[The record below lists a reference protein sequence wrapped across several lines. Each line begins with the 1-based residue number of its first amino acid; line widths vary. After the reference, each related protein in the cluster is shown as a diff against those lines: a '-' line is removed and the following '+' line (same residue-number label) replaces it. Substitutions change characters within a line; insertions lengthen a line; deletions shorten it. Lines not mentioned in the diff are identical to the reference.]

1 MPSRTSMS
9 ESPKP
14 PDPKSKS
21 PSPDPTTAS
30 ASLSRGF
37 AGASELY
44 NGSSNDDSTTSA
56 TLARQLIT
64 QLNVPTAERGEV
76 SDGCDWKVW
85 ERVRKPNQKHAG
97 RRSPGC
103 IVEMLQVRLR
113 LHSDQKCPKDES
125 SAIAGTVST
134 RKGIPM

>member
-1 MPSRTSMS
+1 MS

-21 PSPDPTTAS
+21 PSPDPTAAAAS

-37 AGASELY
+37 ASEKY
-44 NGSSNDDSTTSA
+44 NGSSNDDSTTSD
-56 TLARQLIT
+56 TLARQLIA

-76 SDGCDWKVW
+76 SSECDWKVW

-103 IVEMLQVRLR
+103 IVEMLQVLLR
-113 LHSDQKCPKDES
+113 LHSDQKCPKEES
-125 SAIAGTVST
+125 PAIAGTVST
-134 RKGIPM
+134 RKGMPM